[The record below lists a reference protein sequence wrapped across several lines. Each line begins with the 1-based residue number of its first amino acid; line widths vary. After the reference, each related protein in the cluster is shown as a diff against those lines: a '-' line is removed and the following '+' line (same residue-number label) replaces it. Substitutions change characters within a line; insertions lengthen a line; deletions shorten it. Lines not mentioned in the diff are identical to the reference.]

1 MKETHGVSLYPFQR
15 EISDKLLRAV
25 LYPKKYKNRKIRAK
39 VSRQSGKTE
48 GIVGTAEFLLIFHR
62 SITGRRIRIG
72 IFAPQREQAKTDFD
86 RLKERLAEASTKGFG
101 NVDTAES
108 NATTLQLKD
117 KSYCYIFPLTETSSP
132 ESKTL
137 DLIIYEEANGIKDI
151 HKKRKSDPMGSSTNA
166 TEIAVGV
173 GNYAKNFF
181 QRDCQQGGDNVI
193 VADALRVIREK
204 REAFNQDGQEWHLA
218 YEQFVE
224 GKKEE
229 WGEDDDAYRTQYLVQ
244 DVLGVGQ
251 FITDDDFNKLV
262 VPGTDDHT
270 GHRLVAG
277 IDTAKSPDDTV
288 CTLKC
293 LDCKRI
299 AGWLELH
306 GDNYQDQFDAIRSY
320 LEAKKT
326 VVALAIDSTGQAD
339 FMPDLFV
346 RNTQWSVEGVN
357 IFRVKFNLS
366 SKDQLYKNLITV
378 VRNKATTVPEIHPSK
393 FKEQAL
399 DLQKEYKGEYL
410 SVHHPDDQNAHDDY
424 PDSWALAEWA
434 AHKVAEHGEAKISF
448 I

>member
-1 MKETHGVSLYPFQR
+1 MWETHKVRLYPFQR
-15 EISDKLLRAV
+15 EISDKLLRVV
-25 LYPKKYKNRKIRAK
+25 LYAAKYKNRKLRAK

-48 GIVGTAEFLLIFHR
+48 AIVGTVEFLLIFHR
-62 SITGRRIRIG
+62 AITGRRIRVG

-86 RLKERLAEASTKGFG
+86 RLKERLNEASKHGFDH
-101 NVDTAES
+101 VDAAES
-108 NATTLQLKD
+108 NATTLQLLD

-151 HKKRKSDPMGSSTNA
+151 HKKRKSDPMGTSTNA
-166 TEIAVGV
+166 AEIAVGV
-173 GNYAKNFF
+173 GNYQKNFF
-181 QRDCQQGGDNVI
+181 QRDCQQGGENVI
-193 VADALRVIREK
+193 VADAPRVICEK
-204 REAFNQDGQEWHLA
+204 RRAFEMDGDDWHLA

-224 GKKEE
+224 DKKRD
-229 WGEDDDAYRTQYLVQ
+229 WGENDDAFKTQYLVQ

-251 FITDDDFNKLV
+251 FITDDDFTALV
-262 VPGTDDHT
+262 QPGKDEHS

-326 VVALAIDSTGQAD
+326 VIAVAIDSTGQAD

-378 VRNKATTVPEIHPSK
+378 VRNKATTVPENHPAK

-399 DLQKEYKGEYL
+399 DLQKEFKGEFL

-434 AHKVAEHGEAKISF
+434 AHKIAERGEAKISF